1 MRSIPEKQIIDKC
14 VDKILKTYI
23 NYNCH
28 VVKLNPF
35 NDKSKEFSIV
45 YEGYAPLIDSTK
57 VIIQDKGVDRIFL
70 FQIRTGYNGC
80 YADDL
85 FLTRTDH
92 YLYEGELT
100 EYPEKSQ
107 ILYECDRLAC
117 GTYRDCKDCHHTSDI
132 THAKNFEC
140 KDGLWVEHIKEEN
153 END

>member
-1 MRSIPEKQIIDKC
+1 MSNLPEKRIIDKC
-14 VDKILKTYI
+14 VDKILKAYI
-23 NYNCH
+23 DYNCH

-45 YEGYAPLIDSTK
+45 YEGYVPWINSTE
-57 VIIQDKGVDRIFL
+57 VTIQDKGIDRIFL

-80 YADDL
+80 YADDW

-100 EYPEKSQ
+100 EYPEKGR
-107 ILYECDRLAC
+107 ILYECDRRAC
-117 GTYRDCKDCHHTSDI
+117 SGTCYKDCYYTSDI

-140 KDGLWVEHIKEEN
+140 ADGLWFERYNCPETEM
-153 END
+153 

>member
-1 MRSIPEKQIIDKC
+1 MRSIPEKRIIDKC
-14 VDKILKTYI
+14 VDKILEGYI

-45 YEGYAPLIDSTK
+45 YEGYAPWINSTK
-57 VIIQDKGVDRIFL
+57 VIIQDKGIDRIFL

-92 YLYEGELT
+92 YLYKGELT
-100 EYPEKSQ
+100 EYPKKVESYMSVTDKLALGLAIKTVTILQ
-107 ILYECDRLAC
+107 ISLMQ
-117 GTYRDCKDCHHTSDI
+117 KTSSVQTVFGSNI
-132 THAKNFEC
+132 AVI
-140 KDGLWVEHIKEEN
+140 LR
-153 END
+153 